1 MHIRE
6 RPAAATRAESAR
18 PKPVEP
24 VDRRMPKRGVEL
36 SSQKSRGAG
45 IARRGNQF
53 GGDPAD
59 AAVEGQAGAAAE
71 IEHDLFQP
79 ELAGFRRVDRMQLTL
94 FQGDAA
100 GRQKFAVEASLAQG
114 EVDPRALGVALS
126 QVEAGSEGP
135 GNRCLEMLELGQLRD
150 DR

>member
-1 MHIRE
+1 MVARE
-6 RPAAATRAESAR
+6 SGGTGDLAN
-18 PKPVEP
+18 
-24 VDRRMPKRGVEL
+24 RRQRLE
-36 SSQKSRGAG
+36 
-45 IARRGNQF
+45 IANRQIVVAQAP
-53 GGDPAD
+53 GG
-59 AAVEGQAGAAAE
+59 AAE

-100 GRQKFAVEASLAQG
+100 GRQKFAVEAPLAQG

-135 GNRCLEMLELGQLRD
+135 GNRCLEMLELGQLR
-150 DR
+150 